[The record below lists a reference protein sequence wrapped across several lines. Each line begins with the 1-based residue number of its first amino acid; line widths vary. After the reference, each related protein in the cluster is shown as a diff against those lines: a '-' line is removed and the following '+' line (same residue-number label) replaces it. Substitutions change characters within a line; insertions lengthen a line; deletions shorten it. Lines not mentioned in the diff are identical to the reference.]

1 MKWVAV
7 GLLLGNVVFF
17 GWHLTAHI
25 RESVN
30 TTEGVPDLP
39 ARTPSLRL
47 LFELLELPVRRDT
60 AVDGV
65 SPTQNDRQRK

>member
-17 GWHLTAHI
+17 GWHLTAHV

-30 TTEGVPDLP
+30 TTVGVPDLP

-47 LFELLELPVRRDT
+47 LSELSE
-60 AVDGV
+60 
-65 SPTQNDRQRK
+65 